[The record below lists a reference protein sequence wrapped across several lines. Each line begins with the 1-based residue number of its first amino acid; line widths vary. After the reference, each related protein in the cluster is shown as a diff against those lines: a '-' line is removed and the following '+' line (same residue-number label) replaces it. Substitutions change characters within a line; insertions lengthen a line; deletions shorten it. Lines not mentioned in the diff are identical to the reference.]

1 MKVRRR
7 NRNTLGSA
15 KILIPVGSAVSRK
28 LITEALHIFSVF
40 KNPLIVLLTVIEVPS
55 RTATLET
62 EPYRLQISSVEKKLN
77 DLSEWL
83 TAQGLRVQV
92 KVAVARN
99 VSEGIIEETDSDG
112 YTAVFMMKRKTK
124 KGWRGLFT
132 RSVSQKVVRG
142 ANCFVMTAPLE

>member
-1 MKVRRR
+1 MKTRHRKR
-7 NRNTLGSA
+7 NKLGSA

-40 KNPLIVLLTVIEVPS
+40 KTPLIVLLTVIEIPS

-62 EPYRLQISSVEKKLN
+62 EPYRVQISSAEKKLN